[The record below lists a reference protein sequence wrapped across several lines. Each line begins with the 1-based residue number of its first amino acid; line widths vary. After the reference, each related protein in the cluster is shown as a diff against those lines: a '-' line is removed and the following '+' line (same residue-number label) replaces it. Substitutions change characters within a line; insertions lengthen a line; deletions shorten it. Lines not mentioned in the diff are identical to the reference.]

1 MDTIER
7 NLTLRTGARHAA
19 PARFSMPVALRAGR
33 PEDAEATGRI
43 CHDAFARIAG
53 THNFPP
59 DFPGPDAAI
68 ELMRFLLGH
77 RGFHAVVAER
87 DGRIVGS
94 NFVDC
99 RDPIAGVGPI
109 TVDPA
114 VQNGAIG
121 RRLMD
126 AVHEHARARGA
137 AGFRLVQAAYHGRSL
152 SLYTKLGYAVRE
164 PLACMHG
171 RALRVADPGCAV
183 RPAQPGDLDACN
195 RIATRVLG
203 QPRGGDLAD
212 AIAQSAASVVERD
225 GRITGYTTGIGFFGH
240 AVGEA
245 NGDLAA
251 LIAAAPSIAG
261 PGVLVPMR
269 NEPLFRWCLDN
280 GLRVVQ
286 PMTLM
291 SLGSYIEPEGV
302 FLPSILY

>member
-1 MDTIER
+1 
-7 NLTLRTGARHAA
+7 
-19 PARFSMPVALRAGR
+19 MPVALRAGR

-53 THNFPP
+53 AHNFPA
-59 DFPGPDAAI
+59 DFPGPEAAI

-77 RGFHAVVAER
+77 PGFHSVVAER

-94 NFVDC
+94 NFLDC

-126 AVHEHARARGA
+126 AVHEQARKRGA
-137 AGFRLVQAAYHGRSL
+137 AGVRLVQAAYHGRSL
-152 SLYTKLGYAVRE
+152 SLYAKLGYAVRE

-171 RALRVADPGCAV
+171 PALGLALPGCSV
-183 RPAQPGDLDACN
+183 RPARPSDLDGCN
-195 RIATRVLG
+195 RLAARVLG

-212 AIAQSAASVVERD
+212 AIAQGAASVVERD

-251 LIAAAPSIAG
+251 LIGTAVSIAG
-261 PGVLVPMR
+261 PGMLVPMR
-269 NEPLFRWCLDN
+269 NAALFRWCLDN

-291 SLGSYIEPEGV
+291 SLGAYSAPEGV

>member
-1 MDTIER
+1 MDIIEHGR
-7 NLTLRTGARHAA
+7 SAHPTPQAA
-19 PARFSMPVALRAGR
+19 PARFSMPVALRPGR

-43 CHDAFARIAG
+43 CHAAFARIAG
-53 THNFPP
+53 AHNFPA

-68 ELMRFLLGH
+68 ELMRLLLGH
-77 RGFHAVVAER
+77 PGFYSVVAER

-94 NFVDC
+94 NFLDC

-126 AVHEHARARGA
+126 AVHAHARARGA
-137 AGFRLVQAAYHGRSL
+137 AGVRLVQAAYHGRSL
-152 SLYTKLGYAVRE
+152 SLYAKLGYAVRE

-171 RALRVADPGCAV
+171 PRLGLALPGHAI
-183 RPAQPGDLDACN
+183 RPAGPSDLDACN
-195 RIATRVLG
+195 RLAERVLG
-203 QPRGGDLAD
+203 HARGGDLAD
-212 AIAQSAASVVERD
+212 AIAQGAASVVERE

-251 LIAAAPSIAG
+251 LVGAATSIAG

-269 NEPLFRWCLDN
+269 NEALFRWCLEN
-280 GLRVVQ
+280 GLKVVQ
-286 PMTLM
+286 PLTLM
-291 SLGSYIEPEGV
+291 SLGAYTEPKGA

>member
-1 MDTIER
+1 MDTIEHGLAVR
-7 NLTLRTGARHAA
+7 PRPHA
-19 PARFSMPVALRAGR
+19 PARFSMPVALRPGR

-53 THNFPP
+53 AHNFPA

-77 RGFHAVVAER
+77 PGFHSVIAER

-94 NFVDC
+94 NFLDC

-137 AGFRLVQAAYHGRSL
+137 ASVRLVQAAYHGRSL

-164 PLACMHG
+164 PLACMNG
-171 RALRVADPGCAV
+171 PALRLAVPGCSV
-183 RPAQPGDLDACN
+183 RPAQPSDLEACN
-195 RIATRVLG
+195 RLAARVLG
-203 QPRGGDLAD
+203 HSRGGDLAD
-212 AIAQSAASVVERD
+212 AIAQGVASVVERD
-225 GRITGYTTGIGFFGH
+225 GRIAGYTTGIGFFGH

-245 NGDLAA
+245 NGDIGA
-251 LIAAAPSIAG
+251 LIGTAVSIAG
-261 PGVLVPMR
+261 LGLLLPMR
-269 NEPLFRWCLDN
+269 NEALFRWCLDN
-280 GLRVVQ
+280 GLSVVQ

-291 SLGSYIEPEGV
+291 SLGAYGEPEGV